1 MTVSSNWLDASAGVA
16 TIILFVVVI
25 FNISELLFSV
35 GFAGHDLLVGLNVL
49 DVVAVKFDDGLGSVV
64 GHSDVASLFN
74 SCGSVV
80 SVAAEVHIW
89 SILVISEEHVLGV
102 IVDQVVLFSGEV
114 ELSDEASDS
123 EFLDNLADVELAVE
137 ACAGLALQLVLIRV
151 RVLAAEAPWAREV
164 LLLEEAPHGVPERSA
179 PVTHF
184 MQ

>member
-1 MTVSSNWLDASAGVA
+1 LTVTSNWLDASAGVVA
-16 TIILFVVVI
+16 TILFIVVI
-25 FNISELLFSV
+25 LNISELLFPV

-49 DVVAVKFDDGLGSVV
+49 GIVAAKLDNGLSSVV
-64 GHSDVASLFN
+64 GDSEVASLLN
-74 SCGSVV
+74 SGGSMV
-80 SVAAEVHIW
+80 SVATEVHVG

-102 IVDQVVLFSGEV
+102 IVDQVVLLSGEV

-137 ACAGLALQLVLIRV
+137 AGAGLALQLVLVGV
-151 RVLAAEAPWAREV
+151 RVLAAEAPGAGEV

-184 MQ
+184 V